1 MLKLFKI
8 LSIALVLVGL
18 HDAAIGQEI
27 DALKPKPLVAKG
39 SQRPFKAGAEKNISG
54 LAWGGDNATIWGTQ
68 NKHID
73 GTVAIRNNIQE
84 QVDLILA
91 GETPWFR
98 GTIDMYIPAAAALA
112 EAGLELELVYQLTWS
127 TGDDVFVVRKDI
139 KGIQD
144 LRGKTIVTQLY
155 GPHLALIVTAL
166 KNAGMTLDDVKIV
179 FVENLTISENGGDKV
194 TDPFTAMELL
204 PEVAAATVIFPDWLT
219 LSMEA
224 EGIGAKNLFDTQ
236 IANKVI
242 ADCYWVVK
250 SFREKNPGVVEK
262 FVNQNLKA
270 TEAFTDLLATKNF
283 DSPEDVA
290 ADPQLK
296 ELLTQAAA
304 DMFDDPGALDLPGGM
319 LLGGCTWAKFDGNY
333 GFLTGKKVNGEVDLR
348 DFKTLVDELMT
359 AHLKL
364 GYIRKPFTPL
374 VAPLD
379 FSALSKGLKYAN
391 SFSIETKVSEAER
404 NATQSKLEARAI
416 AAVKEREEELDD
428 IDLDAAEIDLELDG
442 TLFNVPV
449 KFATTRSS
457 FSSSEYFEDYDRIL
471 GMYSTYQGA
480 VLEIIGHTDPAA
492 YNIAMKSGDRRRAN
506 LVMRAAQ
513 ELSMQRA
520 YAVRDSF
527 IEYAKSKGVTID
539 PELIY
544 VQAMG
549 ITAPIVPRPKTGA
562 DQQKNRRCDFR
573 IVNLV
578 GVEVDL

>member
-1 MLKLFKI
+1 MLDDPVPILCQTERSFFMLKLFKI

-250 SFREKNPGVVEK
+250 SFREKNPGVV
-262 FVNQNLKA
+262 
-270 TEAFTDLLATKNF
+270 
-283 DSPEDVA
+283 
-290 ADPQLK
+290 
-296 ELLTQAAA
+296 
-304 DMFDDPGALDLPGGM
+304 
-319 LLGGCTWAKFDGNY
+319 
-333 GFLTGKKVNGEVDLR
+333 
-348 DFKTLVDELMT
+348 
-359 AHLKL
+359 
-364 GYIRKPFTPL
+364 
-374 VAPLD
+374 
-379 FSALSKGLKYAN
+379 
-391 SFSIETKVSEAER
+391 
-404 NATQSKLEARAI
+404 
-416 AAVKEREEELDD
+416 
-428 IDLDAAEIDLELDG
+428 
-442 TLFNVPV
+442 
-449 KFATTRSS
+449 
-457 FSSSEYFEDYDRIL
+457 
-471 GMYSTYQGA
+471 
-480 VLEIIGHTDPAA
+480 
-492 YNIAMKSGDRRRAN
+492 
-506 LVMRAAQ
+506 
-513 ELSMQRA
+513 
-520 YAVRDSF
+520 
-527 IEYAKSKGVTID
+527 
-539 PELIY
+539 
-544 VQAMG
+544 
-549 ITAPIVPRPKTGA
+549 
-562 DQQKNRRCDFR
+562 
-573 IVNLV
+573 
-578 GVEVDL
+578 